1 MFRLVCFRFDM
12 INNLYPTVFLPCF
25 VLFEGRRF
33 FVLFEFWHLMFY
45 LSFDMIIS
53 RWSYFCLCSLTV
65 ENWELAKKG
74 GRNPTT
80 GDLIIIAAIFITVK
94 RNPTTGDI
102 TILIMVRSNNDESA
116 NYTTV
121 NSVMNTEQ
129 MTLTC
134 CQDHMLTENI
144 WFVWSE
150 TSYSGDE
157 RTNIE
162 DRATQPMEAGGWVS

>member
-1 MFRLVCFRFDM
+1 MLQNQSWKKNKKLTICIFVMFCLVCFRFDM
-12 INNLYPTVFLPCF
+12 INNLYPSVFLPCF

-80 GDLIIIAAIFITVK
+80 GDVIIIPAIFIMVK

-102 TILIMVRSNNDESA
+102 TIFIMVRSNNDESA
-116 NYTTV
+116 NI
-121 NSVMNTEQ
+121 
-129 MTLTC
+129 LTIR
-134 CQDHMLTENI
+134 LTI
-144 WFVWSE
+144 AIIVITIIIFFSCWP
-150 TSYSGDE
+150 TSPGCF
-157 RTNIE
+157 
-162 DRATQPMEAGGWVS
+162 